1 MVDNKKIS
9 SHSGGKITKVVSG
22 TKIEIDIPASFL
34 VDVTEIF
41 VEVPVQSD
49 DIGDT
54 SDSSEISNRR
64 VAQYKEYT
72 INGRSGFELTLGS
85 SLDSSIEAG
94 SNWIIKNNATDKIKP
109 KEYKIEI
116 LKEVS
121 ELSYEITALEYVRE
135 KFADIDASTSL
146 RDGTNLEEREYYGH
160 TVIV

>member
-1 MVDNKKIS
+1 
-9 SHSGGKITKVVSG
+9 
-22 TKIEIDIPASFL
+22 
-34 VDVTEIF
+34 
-41 VEVPVQSD
+41 
-49 DIGDT
+49 
-54 SDSSEISNRR
+54 
-64 VAQYKEYT
+64 
-72 INGRSGFELTLGS
+72 
-85 SLDSSIEAG
+85 LDSSIEAG

-135 KFADIDASTSL
+135 KFADVDASTSL